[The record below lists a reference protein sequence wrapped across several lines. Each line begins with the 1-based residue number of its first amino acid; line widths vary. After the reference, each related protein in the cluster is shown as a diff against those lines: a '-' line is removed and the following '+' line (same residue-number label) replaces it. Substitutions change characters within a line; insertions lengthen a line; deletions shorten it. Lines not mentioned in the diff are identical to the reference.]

1 MDRNQSGNTEQSAN
15 LDQGMRLSEI
25 LENVGKRLK
34 AGRKIRTPLLLACI
48 GAVLLMLFPK
58 DETVPVF
65 SDQEPVTGHSDELI
79 DEKISRILSEVDG
92 AGNVQV
98 MLTVRSEGET
108 EYQTDRDE
116 STRNGESVIRTTTVF
131 GGNTAD
137 SALIRRKTAAEYLGA
152 VVVAEGADR
161 SEVCYMLKL
170 AVSSLTGLPTHKIT
184 VLKMK

>member
-1 MDRNQSGNTEQSAN
+1 MKLSA
-15 LDQGMRLSEI
+15 LAEAFA
-25 LENVGKRLK
+25 KRIK
-34 AGRKIRTPLLLACI
+34 AGKKFKAPLILAVFGAALLL
-48 GAVLLMLFPK
+48 LFPK
-58 DETVPVF
+58 EEAIPAF
-65 SDQEPVTGHSDELI
+65 SDTAATTEPAEDLI
-79 DEKISRILSEVDG
+79 DQRISRILSTMEG

-98 MLTVRSEGET
+98 MLTVRNEGET

-116 STRNGESVIRTTTVF
+116 STRDGESVVRITTVF

-137 SALIRRKTAAEYLGA
+137 SALIRKKTTAEYLGA

-161 SEVCYMLKL
+161 AEVCYMLKL